1 MRRVSGC
8 FLEGLD
14 HHFFYLGVVD
24 AARRT
29 GPGIVVEAVESAPGE
44 TVPPP
49 RNPAAAHLR
58 GDVHIGAAFGRS
70 QHDTR
75 PILTLVRCYAAVPPL
90 QRLAFL
96 FVQLDNHCFTT
107 PLLLMRCSHH

>member
-24 AARRT
+24 AAGRP
-29 GPGIVVEAVESAPGE
+29 GPGIVVEAVETAPGE
-44 TVPPP
+44 TVPPLRD

-58 GDVHIGAAFGRS
+58 CDVHIGAAFGRS

-75 PILTLVRCYAAVPPL
+75 PHR
-90 QRLAFL
+90 
-96 FVQLDNHCFTT
+96 
-107 PLLLMRCSHH
+107 

>member
-1 MRRVSGC
+1 MEVMTRPLAVSSAAPRLVVPYTAFAMDRVDQCVASNG
-8 FLEGLD
+8 

-44 TVPPP
+44 TVPPLRD

-75 PILTLVRCYAAVPPL
+75 PHR
-90 QRLAFL
+90 
-96 FVQLDNHCFTT
+96 
-107 PLLLMRCSHH
+107 